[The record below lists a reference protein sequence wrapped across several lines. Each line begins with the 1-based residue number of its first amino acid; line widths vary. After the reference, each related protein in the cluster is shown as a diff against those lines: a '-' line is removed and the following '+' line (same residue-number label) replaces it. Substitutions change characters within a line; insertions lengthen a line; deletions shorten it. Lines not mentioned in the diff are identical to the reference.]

1 MNKKGQIE
9 DIFGDLLP
17 AIIVI
22 IICLF
27 VLGIANSQK
36 AETLNSKI
44 YASQSNMLLKNDI
57 SVLLDSE
64 KEGVSIKE
72 AIIALPSAENKE
84 EFKEKYIDEPF
95 ADLFNKINSAPIY
108 LLSGGFN
115 KINSALIDVSSE
127 SYALKITYPNGDII
141 RVIHRN
147 WEELDEKDYFLE
159 DSSFKI
165 DEYNMYEYADIM
177 INENIRLQFGAFW
190 SRKT

>member
-1 MNKKGQIE
+1 MNKKGQVDDVT
-9 DIFGDLLP
+9 DILASL
-17 AIIVI
+17 AVI

-95 ADLFNKINSAPIY
+95 ADLFNKINSA
-108 LLSGGFN
+108 
-115 KINSALIDVSSE
+115 
-127 SYALKITYPNGDII
+127 
-141 RVIHRN
+141 
-147 WEELDEKDYFLE
+147 
-159 DSSFKI
+159 
-165 DEYNMYEYADIM
+165 
-177 INENIRLQFGAFW
+177 
-190 SRKT
+190 

>member
-64 KEGVSIKE
+64 KEGDSIKE

-95 ADLFNKINSAPIY
+95 ADLFKRINSAPRR
-108 LLSGGFN
+108 GMGQG
-115 KINSALIDVSSE
+115 
-127 SYALKITYPNGDII
+127 YAVKITYPGNNILWATHDDWAFVKKKFDFQRLPIGGVDD
-141 RVIHRN
+141 
-147 WEELDEKDYFLE
+147 EYEKD
-159 DSSFKI
+159 
-165 DEYNMYEYADIM
+165 YEYADIM